1 MCVSHVCLLFVF
13 RLFMK
18 VLSILKACEKTLGS
32 RIVHGVLSNFSQ
44 RIKGKNAKANHCE
57 IDYFG
62 CSKENHS
69 NTYSCTTMSYNIR
82 LVLGF
87 PGDLSTCTKLV
98 HARMRQCARHCMRYY
113 KFPNTDREMKLLIK
127 SLASRLLKI
136 C

>member
-13 RLFMK
+13 RLFLK
-18 VLSILKACEKTLGS
+18 VLSNPKACEKISGS
-32 RIVHGVLSNFSQ
+32 RMVHGVLSNFSQ
-44 RIKGKNAKANHCE
+44 RMKGKNAKANHCE

-62 CSKENHS
+62 CLKENHS

-98 HARMRQCARHCMRYY
+98 HACMRQCARHCMRYY